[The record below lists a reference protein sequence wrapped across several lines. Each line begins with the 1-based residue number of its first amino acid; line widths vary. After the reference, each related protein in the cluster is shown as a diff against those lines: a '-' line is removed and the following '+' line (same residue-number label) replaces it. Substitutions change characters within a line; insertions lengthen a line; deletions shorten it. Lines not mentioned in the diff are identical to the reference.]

1 MNNGS
6 QDCLTPQ
13 HLQLFGTIVQWFA
26 RYELL
31 MQELMAK
38 LAGSETASVIL
49 LTRRLDFGG
58 KRQALLD
65 LLRHRAHPL
74 DQYDKICAYLLVP
87 LTYSPLLYDITHSV
101 WQPGARAHSIQPDW
115 IFRFPPGITP
125 LRDDTSLP
133 GEAFMDRDNN
143 ESVYSLDDFHDISGI
158 LEEHY
163 HGLCTYLDHIGMKH
177 PEP

>member
-1 MNNGS
+1 MKNGS
-6 QDCLTPQ
+6 QDCLTPR
-13 HLQLFGTIVQWFA
+13 HLQLFGAIVQWLA

-31 MQELMAK
+31 MQTLMAK
-38 LAGSETASVIL
+38 LAGSEIASAML

-87 LTYSPLLYDITHSV
+87 LTYTPLLYDITRSV
-101 WQPGARAHSIQPDW
+101 WQPGAHAHLIQSDW

-125 LRDDTSLP
+125 LRDDTILL
-133 GEAFMDRDNN
+133 GED
-143 ESVYSLDDFHDISGI
+143 
-158 LEEHY
+158 
-163 HGLCTYLDHIGMKH
+163 GLLAAGSTAAGPDEIR
-177 PEP
+177 